1 MPCVEYLTGSILL
14 ILTLSK
20 SSPHLTL
27 SQRYIPLSHIR
38 VCNVCPFPDCTSGYS
53 SNWGNEHSNHGATYP
68 GVIAE
73 HTTVGSSD
81 AQKKASCQQQC
92 IAGGGAAA
100 FNYGLA
106 DSGCRCYSA
115 SQRLA
120 ITLTGSGW
128 EMCAATGSPP
138 PAYLSILSSLAC
150 SNACSPVHFDCDPPP
165 CLRSIGKRAVLSC
178 LRTTR

>member
-14 ILTLSK
+14 ISTLSK

-100 FNYGLA
+100 FNYQFG
-106 DSGCRCYSA
+106 STGCRCYSA
-115 SQRLA
+115 SQRVA
-120 ITLTGSGW
+120 ITLVGVGW
-128 EMCAATGSPP
+128 EMCMFT
-138 PAYLSILSSLAC
+138 YSSTY
-150 SNACSPVHFDCDPPP
+150 
-165 CLRSIGKRAVLSC
+165 SC
-178 LRTTR
+178 LCKRGGIASHCVTFGSTLHYVTFGSTTRYIAFGSHA